1 MIDPVLRAKALEL
14 LPDYHENEIGRLL
27 CISEQD
33 GKKICRDIF
42 LNDYGY
48 SANDFVPVEIDDDH
62 WALFADGLEWIDET
76 GDHLIFDS
84 EAEAAEY
91 MDEQVAKELQKEVEK
106 TSK

>member
-27 CISEQD
+27 GISEQD

-42 LNDYGY
+42 LTDYGY
-48 SANDFVPVEIDDDH
+48 SVHDFSPMDLGSGQ
-62 WALFADGLEWIDET
+62 WGLFADGLEWIDET

-91 MDEQVAKELQKEVEK
+91 MDEVVAKEINENICTDQ
-106 TSK
+106 